1 MVVAVMVVKPGHQA
15 GCIAQARADGES
27 SARPSP

>member
-15 GCIAQARADGES
+15 GSIAQAGADGES
-27 SARPSP
+27 TPSQG